1 MSFGDGIGRGLA
13 AVLRELKKSTVARAP
28 TPPAIC
34 HLCSRRRDDI
44 RGGKEGMLGSLGRD
58 GSDGS
63 DGIRDGGGSGAPHS
77 LAILKG
83 IKEDTADQ
91 WQQCVEWK

>member
-1 MSFGDGIGRGLA
+1 VSFGDGIGSGLA
-13 AVLRELKKSTVARAP
+13 AVLRELKRRTVARAP
-28 TPPAIC
+28 APPAIY

-44 RGGKEGMLGSLGRD
+44 RGGREGILGSL
-58 GSDGS
+58 GS

>member
-1 MSFGDGIGRGLA
+1 VSFGDGIGRGLA
-13 AVLRELKKSTVARAP
+13 AVLREPKRMTVARAP
-28 TPPAIC
+28 APPAIY

-44 RGGKEGMLGSLGRD
+44 RGDIEGILGSLGSL
-58 GSDGS
+58 GSA
-63 DGIRDGGGSGAPHS
+63 GIRDGGGSGVPHS

-91 WQQCVEWK
+91 